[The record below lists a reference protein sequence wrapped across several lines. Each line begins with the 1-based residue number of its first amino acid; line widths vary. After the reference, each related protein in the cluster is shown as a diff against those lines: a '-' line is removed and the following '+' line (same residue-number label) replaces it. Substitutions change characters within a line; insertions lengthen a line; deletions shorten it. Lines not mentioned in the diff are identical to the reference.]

1 MKNIVLDLLK
11 KKLIIMNIF
20 DIIKYWDDNLVE
32 QHLGWEMVV
41 ILQYLNDKTKTHI
54 SYLDIG
60 ANCGK
65 YYDVLSKDFII
76 DYSVMA
82 EASVHLYEYLLVK
95 FKDNKKCFIYN
106 SIVSDVSGKTSF
118 SEIDFSY
125 ITNINNSINLG
136 LSKTYNSHN
145 NNREQISAK
154 DFFNA
159 YIINNNINQLD
170 FIKIDTENRDYHI
183 IKSLTHDC
191 IEKLK
196 NKPLIVFENNY
207 HNDMSKNDA
216 QVILDNFC
224 SFNNYK
230 FIDIDNIQQTGAF
243 LWPLI

>member
-1 MKNIVLDLLK
+1 
-11 KKLIIMNIF
+11 MNIF
-20 DIIKYWDDNLVE
+20 DIIKYWDDHLIE
-32 QHLGWEMVV
+32 SHLGWEIIV
-41 ILQYLNDKTKTHI
+41 ILEYLNKKTQKNIT
-54 SYLDIG
+54 YLDIG

-65 YYDVLSKDFII
+65 YYDVLSKKFII
-76 DYSVMA
+76 DYAIMA
-82 EASVHLYEYLLVK
+82 EASIHLYEYLLVK

-106 SIVSDVSGKTSF
+106 SILSDSSGKVSF
-118 SEIDFSY
+118 CDIDFSY
-125 ITNINNSINLG
+125 ISNINNSINLG
-136 LSKTYNSHN
+136 LSKAYNSHN

-154 DFFNA
+154 DFFYT
-159 YIINNNINQLD
+159 YIIDNNINQLD

-207 HNDMSKNDA
+207 HNDMSKEDA
-216 QVILDNFC
+216 QTILNNFC

-230 FIDIDNIQQTGAF
+230 PIDLDNIQETGAF